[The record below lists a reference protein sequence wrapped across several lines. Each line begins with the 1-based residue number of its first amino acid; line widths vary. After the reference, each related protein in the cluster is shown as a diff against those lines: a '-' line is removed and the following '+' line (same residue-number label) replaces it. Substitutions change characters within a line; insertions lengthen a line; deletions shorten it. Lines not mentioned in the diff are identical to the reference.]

1 MDESCYS
8 SHHDSNS
15 SKPDSQSQDE
25 KLEQTLDAQSF
36 INFVEQ
42 AQSQG
47 QGQGQSQVE
56 GHSQDEGQG
65 QVECDIPDIKE
76 ECNGNNKDTASLTRR
91 CRNKRVV
98 KVNRKKA
105 TSQSKGH
112 DSDQEQSQGQGRM
125 PDIKEEYNYIVLPNT
140 TGKPD
145 VKGNYRIKQ
154 AVKAKQKR
162 TVKPKEKQCKKD
174 SKSEKKEQTEEH
186 ILKMPL
192 KFKCIVCS
200 QCFTTGECYF
210 PRQIFVD

>member
-8 SHHDSNS
+8 GNHDSNS
-15 SKPDSQSQDE
+15 SKPATQSQDE

-36 INFVEQ
+36 ISSVEQ
-42 AQSQG
+42 AQSD
-47 QGQGQSQVE
+47 GQGQSQVE
-56 GHSQDEGQG
+56 GHNQDEGQG

-76 ECNGNNKDTASLTRR
+76 EFSDNNKDTASLKKR
-91 CRNKRVV
+91 CRNKQAV
-98 KVNRKKA
+98 KVKRKKA
-105 TSQSKGH
+105 TSQPKGH
-112 DSDQEQSQGQGRM
+112 DLDQEQSQGQSQGQI

-145 VKGNYRIKQ
+145 VKGKYRIKQ

-162 TVKPKEKQCKKD
+162 TAKPQTKQCK
-174 SKSEKKEQTEEH
+174 SKSEKKEQTEDH

-200 QCFTTGECYF
+200 QCFTTGEFYF